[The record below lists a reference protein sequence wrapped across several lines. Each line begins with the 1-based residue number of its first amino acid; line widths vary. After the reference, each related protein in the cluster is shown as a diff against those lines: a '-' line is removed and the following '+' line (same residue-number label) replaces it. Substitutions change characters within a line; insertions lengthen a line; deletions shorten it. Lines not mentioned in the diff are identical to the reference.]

1 MNKSVVIL
9 ISVIWLLCTLYYTM
23 ARMNEGYHYEQYAM
37 IGAWTASALLL
48 ISIII
53 YIRKHR
59 NSKK

>member
-1 MNKSVVIL
+1 MNKSVIIL

-23 ARMNEGYHYEQYAM
+23 AKVNEGYQYELYAM